1 MKYLRIKATAMSF
14 TVFKS
19 IFPYTQE
26 LLAEYPLM
34 GDARLDQAISNA
46 TNAYQTWKKF
56 SFYERGRVLKN
67 VATILRRDQQMLAEL
82 ITKEMGKVT
91 AEAIAEVEKCAGTA
105 EYFADHSEILLKDEL
120 MEAGYSKSFVS
131 FQPLGVVLGIM
142 PWNFPFWQVFRY
154 AAPTLMAGN
163 TTLLKHAP
171 NVCGCSIALEKI
183 FLEAGAPVA
192 VFTSLII
199 DTPAVEKLLSSD
211 SVRAVTLTGSER
223 AGASVAALAGSHIKK
238 SVMELGGS
246 DALIV
251 LPDADMQMAVSVAL
265 NSRMQN
271 AGQSCIAAKRFIIVK
286 DAAHDFLEQ
295 LLIRLKDLKQGDP
308 FHKNINMGP
317 MARLDLAKALDQQL
331 KNSVK
336 MGARLE
342 YGGEM
347 DGCNFKPALLLDVKK
362 GMPAFDEETFG
373 PMAAVIL
380 AKDES
385 DAIRL
390 ANDSRYGLA
399 ASIWTRDIQ
408 KGIDM
413 AKQLEAGGVFINAL
427 VKSDPRIPFG
437 GIKKSGYGRELD
449 RHGIMEFVNIKT
461 IAVAQSE

>member
-1 MKYLRIKATAMSF
+1 ML
-14 TVFKS
+14 FKS
-19 IFPYTQE
+19 ISPYTQE
-26 LLAEYPLM
+26 VLAEYPLM
-34 GDARLDQAISNA
+34 DDHMLDQAISNA
-46 TNAYQTWKKF
+46 STAYHTWKKF
-56 SFYERGRVLKN
+56 SYYERGKVLKN
-67 VATILRRDQQMLAEL
+67 AASLLRRDQETLATL
-82 ITKEMGKVT
+82 ITKEMGKIT
-91 AEAIAEVEKCAGTA
+91 SEAVAEVEKCAGTA

-120 MEAGYSKSFVS
+120 LEAGYSKSFVS
-131 FQPLGVVLGIM
+131 FQPIGVILGIM

-154 AAPTLMAGN
+154 AAPTIMAGN

-171 NVCGCSIALEKI
+171 NVCGCALALEKI
-183 FLEAGAPVA
+183 FLEAGAPKG

-199 DTPAVEKLLSSD
+199 DTPAVAKILSSD
-211 SVRAVTLTGSER
+211 TVHAVTLTGSER
-223 AGASVAALAGSHIKK
+223 AGGSVAALAGSNIKK

-271 AGQSCIAAKRFIIVK
+271 AGQSCIAAKRFIILK
-286 DAAHDFLEQ
+286 DAAQDFLQ
-295 LLIRLKDLKQGDP
+295 QFLVRLKKLQQGDP
-308 FHKNINMGP
+308 FDKNINMGP
-317 MARLDLAKALDQQL
+317 MARLDLANALSLQL

-336 MGARLE
+336 MGATLE

-373 PMAAVIL
+373 PMATVVM
-380 AKDES
+380 AKDE
-385 DAIRL
+385 AEAVRL

-399 ASIWTRDIQ
+399 ASIWTRDVQ
-408 KGIDM
+408 KGIDL

-427 VKSDPRIPFG
+427 VKSDPRLPFG

-461 IAVAQSE
+461 IAVSQPE

>member
-1 MKYLRIKATAMSF
+1 VNVGIQ
-14 TVFKS
+14 VFKS
-19 IFPYTQE
+19 IYPYTQE

-34 GDARLDQAISNA
+34 DDRQLDQAITDAS
-46 TNAYQTWKKF
+46 TAYQTWKKL
-56 SFYERGRVLKN
+56 SFYERGRILKN
-67 VATILRRDQQMLAEL
+67 AASVLRRDQEVLASL
-82 ITKEMGKVT
+82 ITKEMGKIT
-91 AEAIAEVEKCAGTA
+91 SEAMAEVEKCAGTA

-120 MEAGYSKSFVS
+120 LEAGYSKSFVC
-131 FQPLGVVLGIM
+131 FQPIGVILGIM

-171 NVCGCSIALEKI
+171 NVCGCAQALEKI
-183 FLEAGAPVA
+183 FLEAGAPKG

-199 DTPAVEKLLSSD
+199 DTPAVTKILSSD
-211 SVRAVTLTGSER
+211 AIHAVTLTGSER
-223 AGASVAALAGSHIKK
+223 AGSSVAAIAGTNIKK

-251 LPDADMQMAVSVAL
+251 LPDADMQSAASVAL

-271 AGQSCIAAKRFIIVK
+271 AGQSCIAAKRFIILK
-286 DAAHDFLEQ
+286 DAADNFLQ
-295 LLIRLKDLKQGDP
+295 HFLIGLKSLQQGDP
-308 FHKNINMGP
+308 FDKNINMGP
-317 MARLDLAKALDQQL
+317 MARLDLATALDQQL
-331 KNSVK
+331 KKSVK
-336 MGARLE
+336 MGAGLE

-347 DGCNFKPALLLDVKK
+347 DDCNFKPALLLDVKK

-373 PMAAVIL
+373 PVAAVIF

-385 DAIRL
+385 DAICL

-399 ASIWTRDIQ
+399 ASIWTADIQ
-408 KGIDM
+408 KGTDL

-427 VKSDPRIPFG
+427 VKSDPRLPFG

-449 RHGIMEFVNIKT
+449 KHGIMEFVNIKT
-461 IAVAQSE
+461 ITVS

>member
-1 MKYLRIKATAMSF
+1 MAVQT
-14 TVFKS
+14 FKS
-19 IFPYTQE
+19 VFPYTQE

-34 GDARLDQAISNA
+34 DDRQLDQAIMDAS
-46 TNAYQTWKKF
+46 TAYQNWRKL

-67 VATILRRDQQMLAEL
+67 AASLLRRDQELLATL
-82 ITKEMGKVT
+82 ITKEMGKVIS
-91 AEAIAEVEKCAGTA
+91 EAMAEVEKCAGTA

-120 MEAGYSKSFVS
+120 LEAGYSKSFVC
-131 FQPLGVVLGIM
+131 FQPIGVILGIM

-163 TTLLKHAP
+163 TTLLKHSP
-171 NVCGCSIALEKI
+171 NVSGCAMALEKI
-183 FLEAGAPVA
+183 FLEAGAPKG

-199 DTPAVEKLLSSD
+199 DTPSVAKILSSD
-211 SVRAVTLTGSER
+211 TVHAVTLTGSER
-223 AGASVAALAGSHIKK
+223 AGISVAALAGTNIKK

-251 LPDADMQMAVSVAL
+251 LPDADMQMAASVAL
-265 NSRMQN
+265 TSRMQN
-271 AGQSCIAAKRFIIVK
+271 AGQSCIAAKRFIILK
-286 DAAHDFLEQ
+286 DAADEFLQ
-295 LLIRLKDLKQGDP
+295 HFLIRLKSLRQGDP
-308 FHKNINMGP
+308 FDKNITMGP
-317 MARLDLAKALDQQL
+317 MARLDLANALHQQL

-336 MGARLE
+336 MGAGLE

-408 KGIDM
+408 KGVDL
-413 AKQLEAGGVFINAL
+413 AKQIEAGGVFINTL
-427 VKSDPRIPFG
+427 VKSDPRLPFG

-449 RHGIMEFVNIKT
+449 KHGIMEFVNIKA
-461 IAVAQSE
+461 ISVS